1 MTFVVKSIE
10 GNNREEIIRTL
21 EAIIR
26 DLESGFNSGIC
37 DETYWEIYGEEEFD
51 EEFDDEEEEN

>member
-1 MTFVVKSIE
+1 MMTFEVKSIE

-21 EAIIR
+21 ESIIR

-51 EEFDDEEEEN
+51 EEDDEEEN